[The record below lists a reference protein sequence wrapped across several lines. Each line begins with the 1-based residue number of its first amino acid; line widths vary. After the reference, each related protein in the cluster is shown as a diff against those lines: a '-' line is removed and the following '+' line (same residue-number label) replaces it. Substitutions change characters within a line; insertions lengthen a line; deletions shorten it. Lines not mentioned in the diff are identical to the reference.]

1 MFSHSSLASP
11 SSLRRSASPSM
22 LSFLLKEAAGPSAA
36 PCWRA
41 VWQARQCSDW
51 ARLMSMQVGQGQSA
65 GQRAPGDSGDSSSFK
80 TLRRLQVSGSA
91 GLAAVGETASVEG
104 EGLREEGLWPTSG
117 GGTSRRLQGSGT
129 FWAAEFWSDVGDRAP
144 PAGSAVRCGPVDAA
158 LTSGTSRASAGIWGR
173 ESFRGP
179 PQAEQDMVVG
189 VFCNVQREQ
198 SQVGVPSGPP
208 SRRR

>member
-22 LSFLLKEAAGPSAA
+22 LSFLFGEAAEPSAA
-36 PCWRA
+36 PCWRG

-51 ARLMSMQVGQGQSA
+51 ARLMSVQAGQGQSA
-65 GQRAPGDSGDSSSFK
+65 GQRAPGDSGDSSSFR
-80 TLRRLQVSGSA
+80 TLRRRQARSSA
-91 GLAAVGETASVEG
+91 GLAAAVETASVEG
-104 EGLREEGLWPTSG
+104 EGLREEGLWLTSG

-129 FWAAEFWSDVGDRAP
+129 FWAAEFSSDVGDGAP
-144 PAGSAVRCGPVDAA
+144 PAGSARRDSVDPAPSA
-158 LTSGTSRASAGIWGR
+158 GTSRVSAGIWGS

-179 PQAEQDMVVG
+179 PQAEQDMEVG
-189 VFCNVQREQ
+189 VFCSVQREQ
-198 SQVGVPSGPP
+198 SQVGAPSGPP